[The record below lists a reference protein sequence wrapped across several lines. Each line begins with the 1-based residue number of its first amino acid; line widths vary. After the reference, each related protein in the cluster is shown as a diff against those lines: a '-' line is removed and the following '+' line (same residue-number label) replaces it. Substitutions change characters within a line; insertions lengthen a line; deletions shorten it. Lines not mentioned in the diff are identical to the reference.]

1 MGKRRRPWQD
11 AHYVLGFFGERLS
24 EARRNLNAHVR
35 KWSAKGRR
43 HELTGGGGLIR
54 SAGGWRAVKEAYRA
68 GIRLE
73 SDERILRSSE
83 FFDAT
88 LKNAGEIYEHR
99 MQIQSA
105 GIDLS
110 AVIAAACRYLNIE
123 EMELAR
129 PTIRVEIARARAL
142 ITFVATQNLSISGS
156 EVVRR
161 FNVDRSAISRAALRV
176 SRDPELLSATKTI
189 RRELELEKKSTMK
202 QRPYFVYKPPRDR
215 KMSKRGAKI
224 VPQLK

>member
-1 MGKRRRPWQD
+1 
-11 AHYVLGFFGERLS
+11 
-24 EARRNLNAHVR
+24 
-35 KWSAKGRR
+35 
-43 HELTGGGGLIR
+43 
-54 SAGGWRAVKEAYRA
+54 
-68 GIRLE
+68 
-73 SDERILRSSE
+73 
-83 FFDAT
+83 
-88 LKNAGEIYEHR
+88 

-189 RRELELEKKSTMK
+189 QREFEFEKN
-202 QRPYFVYKPPRDR
+202 Q
-215 KMSKRGAKI
+215 
-224 VPQLK
+224 Q